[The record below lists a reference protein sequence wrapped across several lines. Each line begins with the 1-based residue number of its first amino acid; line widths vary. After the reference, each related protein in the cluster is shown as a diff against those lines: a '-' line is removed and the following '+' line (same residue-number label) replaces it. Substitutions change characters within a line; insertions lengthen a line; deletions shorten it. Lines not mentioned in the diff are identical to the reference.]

1 MAPKKRAKKAAD
13 WREPIFY
20 WRGTVDS
27 SSIGSDVWEG
37 TWVASAEGLPTAEE
51 FKASENT
58 FSLTCSDA
66 LGMLVMTEEDGRF
79 FGSYKLDNGG
89 GPEDFSDIEQTIRV
103 VEGPAVGGPMGDAE
117 WCNVG
122 ARGTTEFGE
131 FVSLGTLER
140 GTNLLTLARRYISD
154 DDPRCEMSA
163 AEVVGRVE
171 EGGEDQDHTAE
182 PWGALPYKVPEDWPA
197 SLPAPPPPPGAESG
211 DHD

>member
-163 AEVVGRVE
+163 AEVVGRATSS
-171 EGGEDQDHTAE
+171 GRG
-182 PWGALPYKVPEDWPA
+182 PMSPA
-197 SLPAPPPPPGAESG
+197 SLVPLS
-211 DHD
+211 